1 MQVENSRIGC
11 RLTPTCLVVREATDT
26 VLDTFL
32 EVAAEP
38 EASVGSNGTA
48 WSARKLEVRLLAST
62 HGSEATTA
70 GGGDA
75 GGGSLD
81 AKPHLQEEELRLY
94 GVVPSPRECA

>member
-11 RLTPTCLVVREATDT
+11 RLTPTCLVFREATDT

-32 EVAAEP
+32 EAAAEP

-62 HGSEATTA
+62 RSEATTA

-75 GGGSLD
+75 GGDSLD